1 MLWQNQAFHRVMRL
15 LHSYS
20 SMLVL
25 VLLLFFAVTGITLNH
40 TTFFS
45 STAGKYQHQQHYPLP
60 AALQRNELPTE
71 PEQLQALALAIN
83 EWLRKSHQLKGGQLQ
98 YELQPDEQA
107 LVLDVKRPAG
117 YSNVW
122 VDFAANT
129 VEVDHYFAG
138 YLALANDLHKG
149 RDAGASWTLLID
161 MTAVACIIFALTG
174 FYLMLRS
181 MSQRSIGNS
190 LALLGIIL
198 ALLAY
203 LISFH

>member
-1 MLWQNQAFHRVMRL
+1 MSWQSPAFNRFMRL

-40 TTFFS
+40 TAFFS
-45 STAGKYQHQQHYPLP
+45 SSVGKYQLQQQYNLP
-60 AALQRNELPTE
+60 AALQRNDLPSE
-71 PEQLQALALAIN
+71 PEQLNTLALTIS
-83 EWLRKSHQLKGGQLQ
+83 EWLTDTHQLKGGQLQ
-98 YELQPDEQA
+98 YEWLSDELA
-107 LVLDVKRPAG
+107 LVIDIKRPAG

-122 VDFAANT
+122 VDFAGNT
-129 VEVDHYFAG
+129 VEVDSYFAG

-149 RDAGASWTLLID
+149 RDAGASWSLLID
-161 MTAVACIIFALTG
+161 ITAVACIIFALTG

-181 MSQRSIGNS
+181 NSQRNVGNS
-190 LALLGIIL
+190 LALLGIVL

-203 LISFH
+203 LLSFH